1 MNVAMICETVIE
13 PPKDGNITRDDIK
26 CKISYT
32 AEGQLLYICLHFRA
46 FYFQSSHKDECF
58 VNI

>member
-13 PPKDGNITRDDIK
+13 PPKDGNITRDNIK

-32 AEGQLLYICLHFRA
+32 AEGELLVTKHLSDT
-46 FYFQSSHKDECF
+46 SSYRTP
-58 VNI
+58 